1 MLGHWRLGAY
11 LDLRP
16 SVVAWRGG
24 LVVVLVALVFVGGG
38 RRRGREVGVRRRG
51 RGRVGGGCHG
61 EVLGGAGGGGEGA
74 SAAADGADASW
85 DWEAVGLGLGLD
97 AASWDRGWPRFGSA
111 RGGWRGDAREKA

>member
-51 RGRVGGGCHG
+51 RVGGGCHG

-85 DWEAVGLGLGLD
+85 DWEAVGLGLD